1 MNVKHLIKYLLIF
14 IFSFAFI
21 TNVQAKDINIETV
34 TLDYNAGGVVINED
48 PFIDNLS
55 IKFNLKFRNKGDFVK
70 YKIVINNASN
80 EDYEI
85 SEKDNLNTSKYIKYI
100 YSYDEQNKIAEAK
113 KKTVMYITIIYENE
127 VPNDKLINGYY
138 NETNNLILDLGESIK
153 NPNTGR
159 MIIISIILIVFVLLF
174 LLMSFKTKR
183 NKRSAFLLILA
194 FLLIPTSIYAYSKMQ
209 IKVESKIEIDKP
221 ICGSFSTDSWD
232 MISRNVNANNTDC
245 YNVGDAKEIELE
257 GFGTHIL
264 RLANKSTPLECNKSD
279 FSQTA
284 CGFVVEFADTVG
296 PNMYM
301 NSNGNNVGGWPAS
314 DMRNYINTVIFDSL
328 PLELKNVI
336 INTKVVSSHNG
347 NENNFISNDKL
358 YLLSASEL
366 CVPDDKYDTAKYM
379 TRKLDIYND
388 IIDCFN
394 VSPRKEPGYWWLRT
408 VTKDSTTFMHVKY
421 GYHVSWTGNGASVT
435 TGVSPAFRIDIVD
448 SVKR

>member
-100 YSYDEQNKIAEAK
+100 YSYDEQNKIAEKK

-183 NKRSAFLLILA
+183 NKRSAFL
-194 FLLIPTSIYAYSKMQ
+194 
-209 IKVESKIEIDKP
+209 
-221 ICGSFSTDSWD
+221 
-232 MISRNVNANNTDC
+232 
-245 YNVGDAKEIELE
+245 
-257 GFGTHIL
+257 
-264 RLANKSTPLECNKSD
+264 
-279 FSQTA
+279 
-284 CGFVVEFADTVG
+284 
-296 PNMYM
+296 
-301 NSNGNNVGGWPAS
+301 
-314 DMRNYINTVIFDSL
+314 
-328 PLELKNVI
+328 
-336 INTKVVSSHNG
+336 
-347 NENNFISNDKL
+347 
-358 YLLSASEL
+358 
-366 CVPDDKYDTAKYM
+366 
-379 TRKLDIYND
+379 
-388 IIDCFN
+388 
-394 VSPRKEPGYWWLRT
+394 
-408 VTKDSTTFMHVKY
+408 
-421 GYHVSWTGNGASVT
+421 
-435 TGVSPAFRIDIVD
+435 
-448 SVKR
+448 